1 MTTSFRAPVEALAK
15 LERSHEREHM
25 CENRPQAGNARLFY
39 GAWALCTSLIEFSLG
54 IDLVDAFGGDF

>member
-1 MTTSFRAPVEALAK
+1 VEVLAK